1 MAKNVKHY
9 ILTGV
14 ILGAIAA
21 FSGAFIGLANFLT
34 RDQIAK
40 NAVIKT
46 QKGLKEIYGDNMTF
60 SDAIEVKNNKYVQCY
75 YLASLKEN
83 VKGYVFQTS
92 GNNDYGKITMLV
104 GISSSFEIGKI
115 YMITNEQTYAQTLT
129 DNFINPYNNQE
140 KQMNDVD
147 VVCGATYGAK
157 LIKNMAE
164 EAQNWAKTNLKEGE

>member
-1 MAKNVKHY
+1 
-9 ILTGV
+9 
-14 ILGAIAA
+14 
-21 FSGAFIGLANFLT
+21 
-34 RDQIAK
+34 
-40 NAVIKT
+40 
-46 QKGLKEIYGDNMTF
+46 
-60 SDAIEVKNNKYVQCY
+60 
-75 YLASLKEN
+75 
-83 VKGYVFQTS
+83 
-92 GNNDYGKITMLV
+92 MLV